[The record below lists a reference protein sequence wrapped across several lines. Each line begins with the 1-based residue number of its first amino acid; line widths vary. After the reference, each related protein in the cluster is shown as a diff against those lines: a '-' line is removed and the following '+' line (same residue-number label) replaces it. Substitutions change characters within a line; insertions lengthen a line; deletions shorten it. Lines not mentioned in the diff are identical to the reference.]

1 VRRLWLLAT
10 FLVVMACASPP
21 EVGIAPPRA
30 PDPTEPCRMAALKP
44 VNAIFLAK
52 EAVPDELAGLDY
64 FVQSWGARSK
74 CFRGVVVTSLGGA
87 DPAQFD
93 AVVVDLSHD
102 QALTAADA
110 TALDGF
116 RRAGK
121 RIAVFGWPLRLD
133 DLTAIADPLGG
144 ARQSLGDADFQI
156 ARGCGDW
163 QFSEPLKFPFP
174 VGGGSYRY
182 ENFGGAIFTIT
193 ATGSQRSLAT
203 TLFCPQDTGSVMVE
217 TKSGVVAGFSL
228 AYSISLADNN
238 IRAVNLKQMV
248 VDVLQLLVGPGPAD

>member
-1 VRRLWLLAT
+1 MAALAL
-10 FLVVMACASPP
+10 FVMACASSP
-21 EVGIAPPRA
+21 EVGVATPRP
-30 PDPTEPCRMAALKP
+30 PDPTEPCRTATLKP

-64 FVQSWGARSK
+64 FVQTWGMRSK
-74 CFRGVVVTSLGGA
+74 CFRGVVVTTLGGA

-93 AVVVDLSHD
+93 AVVVDVSHD

-116 RRAGK
+116 RKAGK
-121 RIAVFGWPLRLD
+121 RIAIFGWPLRLD
-133 DLTAIADPLGG
+133 DLSTIADPLSG
-144 ARQSLGDADFQI
+144 ARQLLGNADFHL

-163 QFSEPLKFPFP
+163 QFSEPLKFPFQ

-182 ENFGGAIFTIT
+182 ENFGGAIFTVT
-193 ATGSQRSLAT
+193 AAGSQRALAT

-217 TKSGVVAGFSL
+217 TKSGIVAGFSI
-228 AYSISLADNN
+228 AYSVSLADNN
-238 IRAVNLKQMV
+238 IRAVNLKQML
-248 VDVLQLLVGPGPAD
+248 VDVLQLLVGPGPSG